1 MDPAGGLLPGVDEKQ
16 IRKHFEE
23 FFEDVFSEMMN
34 FGEIQEMCVAGNLG
48 DHLIGNTY
56 IQFHR
61 EEDAEKALQA
71 LAGRFYAGRPLM
83 VEFSPVTDFRE
94 ARCRSY
100 DEATCN
106 RGGHCNFLHLM
117 PVSRRLMRHLFEAQ
131 KKQWG
136 KSGGRDRSRSRD
148 RGDRGREPNWRRAPS
163 PSSADRKDQI
173 AQMNADLEKA
183 AAGAGGPDDRSDD
196 KSRDRKRS
204 RSRSRSRSRGRSPE
218 KEKEKPRER
227 DLD

>member
-1 MDPAGGLLPGVDEKQ
+1 MPSPCDARARTHVPAALFQQLIRKYLLEKRYVCCRVDEKQ

-34 FGEIQEMCVAGNLG
+34 FGELQEMCVAGNLG

-117 PVSRRLMRHLFEAQ
+117 PVSRR
-131 KKQWG
+131 
-136 KSGGRDRSRSRD
+136 
-148 RGDRGREPNWRRAPS
+148 
-163 PSSADRKDQI
+163 SACFPCT
-173 AQMNADLEKA
+173 AFVNHWYYGLATA
-183 AAGAGGPDDRSDD
+183 AFAVILPVCRWIWTG
-196 KSRDRKRS
+196 
-204 RSRSRSRSRGRSPE
+204 
-218 KEKEKPRER
+218 
-227 DLD
+227 